1 MTLAS
6 LAQVMLSGLQIG
18 SIYALLALSYFVII
32 TATGILNFAQGE
44 WMMVSGVL
52 GVTLLG
58 LGVPYPIAFC
68 GGIIG
73 AAALAIAAERLVIR
87 PLQNRQA
94 SEAITLLALF
104 GIMLVVRYGTGMI
117 HGRLDEPLPGPAG
130 THVFRLGKSVF
141 VFSQS
146 LVIFGAT
153 AAIFLGVVLWLRL
166 TWLGRSLRVTALDP
180 LAAAL
185 VGVNLNTVRTA
196 AFGLG
201 GLIAALV
208 AWLYAPLFAVG
219 YLTGAIPGIKGF
231 IALFVGGTASPLGP
245 LVGGLLLGVM
255 EVAAARYLP
264 SIYAEGIAFALLM
277 IILVLRP
284 SGLIGGRSAQ

>member
-1 MTLAS
+1 LTLAS
-6 LAQVMLSGLQIG
+6 VAQVMLSGLQIG
-18 SIYALLALSYFVII
+18 SIYALLALSYYVII
-32 TATGILNFAQGE
+32 IATGILNFAQGE
-44 WMMVSGVL
+44 WMMVSGIL
-52 GVTLLG
+52 GVTFLSLG
-58 LGVPYPIAFC
+58 LPYPIAFC
-68 GGIIG
+68 AGIVG
-73 AAALAIAAERLVIR
+73 ATALALAAERFVVR

-104 GIMLVVRYGTGMI
+104 GIMLVVRYGTGTL

-130 THVFRLGKSVF
+130 NHVFRLGTNVF
-141 VFSQS
+141 VFAQS
-146 LVIFGAT
+146 LVIYGVT
-153 AAIFLGVVLWLRL
+153 AATFLSVVLWLRL

-185 VGVNLNTVRTA
+185 VGVRLNTVRTA

-201 GLIAALV
+201 GLIAAIV
-208 AWLYAPLFAVG
+208 AWLYAPLYAVG

-231 IALFVGGTASPLGP
+231 IALFIGGTMSPLGP

-255 EVAAARYLP
+255 EVSAARYLP

-277 IILVLRP
+277 IILFLRP
-284 SGLIGGRSAQ
+284 NGLIGGPGPQ

>member
-6 LAQVMLSGLQIG
+6 IAQVLLSGLQIG
-18 SIYALLALSYFVII
+18 SIYALLALSYYVII
-32 TATGILNFAQGE
+32 IATGILNFAQGE

-52 GVTLLG
+52 GVSFLSLG
-58 LGVPYPIAFC
+58 LPYPIAFC
-68 GGIIG
+68 GGILG

-87 PLQNRQA
+87 PLQKRQA

-104 GIMLVVRYGTGMI
+104 GIMLVVRYGTGAI
-117 HGRLDEPLPGPAG
+117 YGRLDEPLPGPAG
-130 THVFRLGKSVF
+130 NHVFRLGSSVF

-146 LVIFGAT
+146 FVIYGAT
-153 AAIFLGVVLWLRL
+153 AAIFLSVVLWLRL
-166 TWLGRSLRVTALDP
+166 SWLGRSLQVTALDP
-180 LAAAL
+180 LAATL
-185 VGVNLNTVRTA
+185 VGVNLNTVRTT
-196 AFGLG
+196 AFAIG
-201 GLIAALV
+201 GLIAAVV

-231 IALFVGGTASPLGP
+231 IALFIGGTSSPLGP

-277 IILVLRP
+277 IILFLRP
-284 SGLIGGRSAQ
+284 SGLIGGRRQR

>member
-6 LAQVMLSGLQIG
+6 VAQVLLSGLQIG
-18 SIYALLALSYFVII
+18 SIYALLALSYYVII
-32 TATGILNFAQGE
+32 IATGILNFAQGE
-44 WMMVSGVL
+44 WMMVSGVI
-52 GVTLLG
+52 GVTFLSFG
-58 LGVPYPIAFC
+58 LPYPIAFC
-68 GGIIG
+68 AGILG
-73 AAALAIAAERLVIR
+73 AAILALAAERLIIR
-87 PLQNRQA
+87 PLQQRHA

-104 GIMLVVRYGTGMI
+104 GVMLVVRYGTGTI

-130 THVFRLGKSVF
+130 NHVFRLGTNVF

-146 LVIFGAT
+146 LVIYGAT
-153 AAIFLGVVLWLRL
+153 ALIFLTVVLWLRL
-166 TWLGRSLRVTALDP
+166 TWLGRSLRVTAIDP
-180 LAAAL
+180 IAATL
-185 VGVNLNTVRTA
+185 VGVNLNTVRTV

-201 GLIAALV
+201 ALIAAIV
-208 AWLYAPLFAVG
+208 AWLYAPLYAVG

-231 IALFVGGTASPLGP
+231 IALFIGGTSSPLGP

-277 IILVLRP
+277 IILFLRP
-284 SGLIGGRSAQ
+284 SGLIAARRSQ

>member
-1 MTLAS
+1 M
-6 LAQVMLSGLQIG
+6 AQVLLSGLQIG
-18 SIYALLALSYFVII
+18 SIYALLALSYYVII
-32 TATGILNFAQGE
+32 IATGILNFAQGE

-58 LGVPYPIAFC
+58 FGLPYPIAFC
-68 GGIIG
+68 AGIIG
-73 AAALAIAAERLVIR
+73 AAALAVAAERFVVA
-87 PLQNRQA
+87 PLQRRQA

-104 GIMLVVRYGTGMI
+104 GVMLVVRYGTGAI
-117 HGRLDEPLPGPAG
+117 HGRLDDPLPGPAG
-130 THVFRLGKSVF
+130 NHVFRLGHDVF

-146 LVIFGAT
+146 LVVYGAT
-153 AAIFLGVVLWLRL
+153 AAIFLGVMLWMRF
-166 TWLGRSLRVTALDP
+166 TWLGSSLRVAAIDP
-180 LAAAL
+180 LAARL
-185 VGVNLNTVRTA
+185 VGVNLNTVRTV

-201 GLIAALV
+201 GLIAAIV

-231 IALFVGGTASPLGP
+231 IALFVGGTGSPVGA
-245 LVGGLLLGVM
+245 LVGGILLGVM

-277 IILVLRP
+277 LILILCP
-284 SGLIGGRSAQ
+284 NGLISPRRAR

>member
-6 LAQVMLSGLQIG
+6 VAQVMLSGLQIG
-18 SIYALLALSYFVII
+18 SIYALLALSYYVII
-32 TATGILNFAQGE
+32 IATGILNFAQGE

-52 GVTLLG
+52 GVTLLSLG
-58 LGVPYPIAFC
+58 LPYPIAFC
-68 GGIIG
+68 CGIIG
-73 AAALAIAAERLVIR
+73 ATALAIAAERLVIG
-87 PLQNRQA
+87 PLQKRHA

-104 GIMLVVRYGTGMI
+104 GIMLVVRYGTGSI
-117 HGRLDEPLPGPAG
+117 YGRLDEPLPGPAG
-130 THVFRLGKSVF
+130 NHVFRLGLNVF
-141 VFSQS
+141 VFAQS
-146 LVIFGAT
+146 FVIYGAT
-153 AAIFLGVVLWLRL
+153 AAIFLSVVLWMRL
-166 TWLGRSLRVTALDP
+166 SWLGRSLRITAIDP

-185 VGVNLNTVRTA
+185 VGVNLNTVRIA

-201 GLIAALV
+201 GLIAAVV

-219 YLTGAIPGIKGF
+219 YLTGALPGIKGF
-231 IALFVGGTASPLGP
+231 IALFIGGTSSPLGA

-277 IILVLRP
+277 VILFLRP
-284 SGLIGGRSAQ
+284 SGLIGGPRSQ

>member
-6 LAQVMLSGLQIG
+6 IAQVLLSGLQIG
-18 SIYALLALSYFVII
+18 SIYALLALSYYVII
-32 TATGILNFAQGE
+32 IATGILNFAQGE

-52 GVTLLG
+52 GVSFLSLG
-58 LGVPYPIAFC
+58 LPYPIAFC
-68 GGIIG
+68 GGILG

-87 PLQNRQA
+87 PLQKRQA

-104 GIMLVVRYGTGMI
+104 GIMLVVRYGTGAI
-117 HGRLDEPLPGPAG
+117 YGRLDEPLPGPAG
-130 THVFRLGKSVF
+130 NHVFRLGSSVF

-146 LVIFGAT
+146 FVIYGAT
-153 AAIFLGVVLWLRL
+153 AAIFLSVVLWLRL
-166 TWLGRSLRVTALDP
+166 SWLGRSLQVTALDP
-180 LAAAL
+180 LAATL
-185 VGVNLNTVRTA
+185 VGVNLNTVRTT
-196 AFGLG
+196 AFALG
-201 GLIAALV
+201 GFIAAVV

-231 IALFVGGTASPLGP
+231 IALFIGGTSSPLGP

-277 IILVLRP
+277 IILFLRP
-284 SGLIGGRSAQ
+284 SGLIGARRQR